1 MTFSAGNGYPHHMSR
16 SIQVLVG
23 DQIAT
28 RSNSK
33 PVVVREVDIIQVRIS
48 SILNETPPEI
58 YFEDYRADFTQFT
71 ADGSTY
77 YETPA
82 KCYFSDCFGYAS
94 IRIEFLE
101 EREII
106 AFDVLAKK
114 TTVEQA
120 LRMIQYLSSHDES
133 LIQSCFSRSSRP
145 IGSERADHVDPEMV
159 LSTAETLIANL
170 QTFQPELLNN
180 LRKRLI
186 PTRVPLWETDRLNC
200 EIDPYDVISNL
211 DALTPSAGDGDVF
224 LRGRNYDLTNIDVSK
239 VAPTA
244 DVIENR
250 ILLGGLYSIRR
261 KLSDLMIRLRSY
273 AVGQRSD
280 PDEWNMPPG
289 FESLGRLQLKLSAGG
304 MINRCS
310 NMLDSTEGFIRF
322 FERKVGV
329 RYFGEIMPMMTP
341 YARSTRVYRILF
353 AQLSI
358 WYELGIPNLDGI
370 DFLMKLKSLSKIY
383 ELFTW
388 FHLIE
393 QVLRLGWTM
402 ESVQPHETMGT
413 HVPSNV
419 IFHKDNDILDLQ
431 YEPTIKRLAG
441 NTSHM
446 DLVDIYHYESAR
458 SPFWMPDF
466 VIRFTSGGVVR
477 YLILDAKYSNRA
489 TISKYSLPNIFKKYY
504 ELTAVYDALSDTLS
518 NAAIVGIFAVY
529 PLDYQGSRYLPM
541 WEEEKL
547 SRRPTRLPM
556 VGGIGLMT
564 DNETL
569 FGDSLTLA
577 LKVLR
582 RTLSLTSR

>member
-1 MTFSAGNGYPHHMSR
+1 MSR
-16 SIQVLVG
+16 SIQVWVG
-23 DQIAT
+23 DQIAI

-33 PVVVREVDIIQVRIS
+33 PVVVREVDRILLRVS
-48 SILNETPPEI
+48 SKLNETPPKI
-58 YFEDYRADFTQFT
+58 YFEDYQANYTQFI
-71 ADGSTY
+71 ADGVTW

-82 KCYFSDCFGYAS
+82 DCYFSDCFGHAS
-94 IRIEFLE
+94 IRIEFAE

-133 LIQSCFSRSSRP
+133 LIQSCFSRSSLS
-145 IGSERADHVDPEMV
+145 IGSERADSVDPEMV
-159 LSTAETLIANL
+159 LSTAETFIANL

-180 LRKRLI
+180 LRKRLVPI
-186 PTRVPLWETDRLNC
+186 RVPLWKTDRVNC

-211 DALTPSAGDGDVF
+211 DALTPSSGDGDVF
-224 LRGRNYDLTNIDVSK
+224 LRGRNYDLASIDVSK

-244 DVIENR
+244 DVIENH

-261 KLSDLMIRLRSY
+261 KLSDLMARLRSY
-273 AVGQRSD
+273 AAGQHND

-310 NMLDSTEGFIRF
+310 SMLNSTEGFIRF

-353 AQLSI
+353 AQLSL
-358 WYELGIPNLDGI
+358 WYELGTPSLDGI

-402 ESVQPHETMGT
+402 ESVQPHETMGI
-413 HVPSNV
+413 HVPSSV
-419 IFHKDNDILDLQ
+419 IFHQGDDVLSLQ
-431 YEPTIKRLAG
+431 YEPSIERLG
-441 NTSHM
+441 NDTPHM
-446 DLVDIYHYESAR
+446 DLVDMYHYKWAR

-466 VIRFTSGGVVR
+466 VMRLTSGNVVR

-489 TISKYSLPNIFKKYY
+489 TVKEHSLAKLFNKYY

-518 NAAIVGIFAVY
+518 NAAIIGIFAVY
-529 PLDYQGSRYLPM
+529 PLDHQACTYLPM
-541 WEEEKL
+541 WGKEKL
-547 SRRPTRLPM
+547 SARPTRLPM

-569 FGDSLTLA
+569 FGESLTLA
-577 LKVLR
+577 LNVLR
-582 RTLSLTSR
+582 RTLSLTSC